1 MLENE
6 TSSITQCGRKI
17 SDQEIEQIKETVDLC
32 WRLSRYELAQT
43 IAENLGWYT
52 ASGSLKVDA
61 GVKLLE
67 KLQAEGVL
75 QLPEKRGLSNPNKRS
90 IPITPRTA
98 PAADIDCKLKQLDF
112 VKLQVVSEP
121 QDIKLW
127 QEYVSRY
134 HYLGYKKPFG
144 YYLHYFIGSDRGL
157 LGCMLFS
164 GAAKS
169 IGVRDGW
176 IGWTQAQRLR
186 NLAWVINNSRFLIF
200 PWVKVA
206 NLASHVLGQ
215 IHKQIRA
222 HFKPRFPFLKSINI
236 L

>member
-98 PAADIDCKLKQLDF
+98 PAADIDINSSHLLNSDLIF
-112 VKLQVVSEP
+112 
-121 QDIKLW
+121 
-127 QEYVSRY
+127 YVSSAIPSVKY
-134 HYLGYKKPFG
+134 ICPLKTTYQY
-144 YYLHYFIGSDRGL
+144 
-157 LGCMLFS
+157 
-164 GAAKS
+164 
-169 IGVRDGW
+169 
-176 IGWTQAQRLR
+176 RL
-186 NLAWVINNSRFLIF
+186 S
-200 PWVKVA
+200 
-206 NLASHVLGQ
+206 
-215 IHKQIRA
+215 
-222 HFKPRFPFLKSINI
+222 
-236 L
+236 